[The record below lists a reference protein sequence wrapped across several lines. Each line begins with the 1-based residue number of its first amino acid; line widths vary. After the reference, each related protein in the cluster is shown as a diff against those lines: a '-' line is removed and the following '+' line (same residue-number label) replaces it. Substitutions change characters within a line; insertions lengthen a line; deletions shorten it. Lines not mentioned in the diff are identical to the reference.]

1 MHVATTRRQ
10 HKGVV
15 YETHLLR
22 RSYRED
28 GKVKSQTL
36 ANLSY
41 LPAATIQLI
50 KESLAGKSHQI
61 LGEDWEIERSLPHG
75 HVAAIWA
82 MANKLKLESLIG
94 PSCRE
99 RDIVMSLV
107 ISRAARP
114 ASKLATTR
122 WWSDTSLAEDFA
134 VDGASTD
141 EVYQAMD
148 WLVERQAKIETGLAR
163 RHLSEGSRVLY
174 DLSSSWMEGNSCPLA
189 TYGYSRDKKR
199 GKTQIEY
206 GLMTDHEG
214 RPISIEVFSGNTAD
228 PKAFVSA
235 VNISRERF
243 RLSELVLVGDRGM
256 ITQARIQALAE
267 LGGPGWITCLRA
279 PQIRMLMQQGAL
291 QLGLFDEVNLATITH
306 PDYPGERL
314 IACRNPDLA
323 KVRAR
328 TRLELLEATEAELAK
343 IADSVASKT
352 LLGKDK
358 IALRAGRVI
367 NRYKVAKHFILAIED
382 DHFSFN
388 RDQKAIESEAALDG
402 IYVIRTSVG
411 EDQMSDTDAVLA
423 YKGLSVVERD
433 FRNLKAIDLD
443 LRPIYH
449 WSEQRVRAH
458 VFLCMLSAYVT
469 WHLRRAWA
477 PLCFSDEEIPKR
489 NDPVAQALR
498 SEKAQMKDAT
508 KTTEDGQVVHS
519 FQTLLDHLAT
529 LTRNKVAFAKG
540 VTIDKL
546 SLPTPTQRRAFEL
559 IGIPIPTTLGTRRQ
573 KNNADDARIA

>member
-41 LPAATIQLI
+41 LPAGTIQLI
-50 KESLAGKSHQI
+50 KESLAGKTHQI
-61 LGEDWEIERSLPHG
+61 AGDDWEIERSLPHG

-82 MANKLKLESLIG
+82 MANNLKLPALIG

-122 WWSDTSLAEDFA
+122 WWSDTTLADDFG
-134 VDGASTD
+134 VEGASTD
-141 EVYQAMD
+141 EVYGAMD
-148 WLVERQAKIETGLAR
+148 WLVSRQARIEAGLAR

-174 DLSSSWMEGNSCPLA
+174 DLSSSWIEGTKCPLA
-189 TYGYSRDKKR
+189 AYGYSRDKKR
-199 GKTQIEY
+199 GRTQIEY
-206 GLMTDHEG
+206 GLLTDHEG
-214 RPISIEVFSGNTAD
+214 RPISIEVFCGNTAD

-235 VNISRERF
+235 VNICRERF
-243 RLSELVLVGDRGM
+243 GLDELVMVGDRGM
-256 ITQARIQALAE
+256 ITQARIDALAE

-279 PQIRMLMQQGAL
+279 PQIRTLMQQGAL
-291 QLGLFDEVNLATITH
+291 QLGLFDETNLATITH

-323 KVRAR
+323 KERAR
-328 TRLELLEATEAELAK
+328 TRLELLSATEAELAK
-343 IADSVASKT
+343 IADSVASKK
-352 LLGKDK
+352 LVGKDK
-358 IALRAGRVI
+358 IALRVGKVV
-367 NRYKVAKHFILAIED
+367 NRYKMAKHFILTIED
-382 DHFSFN
+382 DAFSFN
-388 RDQKAIESEAALDG
+388 RDERAIESEAALDG
-402 IYVIRTSVG
+402 IYVIRTSLNQ
-411 EDQMSDTDAVLA
+411 DQMSDADAVEA

-449 WSEQRVRAH
+449 WSELRVRAH

-477 PLCFSDEEIPKR
+477 SLCFSDEEIPKR
-489 NDPVAQALR
+489 NDPVAKALR
-498 SEKAQMKDAT
+498 SEKAQRKDAT
-508 KTTEDGQVVHS
+508 KTTEDGQVVHN

-529 LTRNKVAFAKG
+529 LTRNRVVFAQG
-540 VTIDKL
+540 VTIEKL
-546 SLPTPTQRRAFEL
+546 SLPTTTQRRAFEL
-559 IGIPIPTTLGTRRQ
+559 IGTPIPTTLGTSRQ
-573 KNNADDARIA
+573 KNNADDTQIT